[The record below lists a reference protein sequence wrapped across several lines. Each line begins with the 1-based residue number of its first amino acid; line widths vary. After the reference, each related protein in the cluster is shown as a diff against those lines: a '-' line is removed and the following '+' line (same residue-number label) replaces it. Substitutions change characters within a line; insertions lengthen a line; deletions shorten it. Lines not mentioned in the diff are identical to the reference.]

1 MLDGFGKLVRRI
13 CSKLAGQH
21 KADTDPKGMSNN
33 HLCVCVC
40 VFLAGGGGGGSGGE
54 RWLHENVL
62 TFGCTGSI

>member
-33 HLCVCVC
+33 HLYMCVC
-40 VFLAGGGGGGSGGE
+40 VFFWPGGAEGVGGGEVAS
-54 RWLHENVL
+54 RKCAYFWVHR
-62 TFGCTGSI
+62 